1 MEINRAIVE
10 SLRGLGLNAKELTEY
25 IKVIEEE
32 DNKRKAVEK
41 KNAEVR
47 AAREQF
53 AESLLVYLLKLD
65 IISEKELKDTDMN
78 HFMHCIEELEKE
90 ILAYVILFQAQ
101 ATKEELKEQKEKEK
115 VAAMETAVKP
125 NKIELKLGPAMDKF
139 NTSPAKRDM
148 DIIEDWLASLDLF

>member
-32 DNKRKAVEK
+32 DNKRKAIEK

-78 HFMHCIEELEKE
+78 HLMRCIEELEEE
-90 ILAYVILFQAQ
+90 ILTYVVLFKAP
-101 ATKEELKEQKEKEK
+101 KEELKKQKEKEK
-115 VAAMETAVKP
+115 VAAMETMVKP

-139 NTSPAKRDM
+139 NTNPAKTDM
-148 DIIEDWLASLDLF
+148 NIIEDWLASLDSF

>member
-32 DNKRKAVEK
+32 DNKRKAIEK
-41 KNAEVR
+41 KKAEVR

-65 IISEKELKDTDMN
+65 IISERELKDTDMN
-78 HFMHCIEELEKE
+78 HLMHCIEELEEE
-90 ILAYVILFQAQ
+90 ILVTIFTAP
-101 ATKEELKEQKEKEK
+101 KEELKKQKEKEK

-139 NTSPAKRDM
+139 NTDPARPDM